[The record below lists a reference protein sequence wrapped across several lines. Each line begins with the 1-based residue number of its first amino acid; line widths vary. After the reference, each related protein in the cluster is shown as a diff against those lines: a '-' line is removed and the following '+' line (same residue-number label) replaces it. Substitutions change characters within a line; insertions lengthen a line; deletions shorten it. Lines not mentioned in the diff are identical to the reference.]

1 MGWLNGYSLGGAI
14 VCVLLA
20 WLTSVRRRAFP
31 WRTVLWGSG
40 LLMGMAA
47 VVFWWPPFRQV
58 LLWANQL
65 VTTLIA
71 AADEGARFLFG
82 PLALSPPAE
91 GSLGFI
97 VAFQVL
103 PAVVFFSA
111 VTAFLYYVG
120 FLPWVVR
127 WMARAVHRNLR
138 LSGAEALA
146 AVSNIF
152 LGIESALMVRPYL
165 ERMTRS
171 ELLLVLTSGLATIAS
186 TVLAFYVRLLEP
198 VFPLIAGHLIS
209 ASFLSIP
216 AAVLISKVLYPETE
230 VPETMGRVPEVERVV
245 PAEHW
250 MGSLIWG
257 TWEGVRLAV
266 GIGALLIGMLGLVHL
281 VDVGLSGVTGW
292 VTAHVMG
299 TRHAWT
305 LRDLATVVAYPLGL
319 LLGLRPDEWSAAAR
333 LIGERWLLTEVISYQ
348 DLAALAREGR
358 ISPRGLL
365 VLSYA
370 LCGFTHVASVAIFV
384 GGTAALAPA
393 RRDDLAALSWR
404 ALWAATLATVLT
416 GCIAGAF
423 YWGQPGLIQ
432 PP

>member
-1 MGWLNGYSLGGAI
+1 
-14 VCVLLA
+14 
-20 WLTSVRRRAFP
+20 
-31 WRTVLWGSG
+31 
-40 LLMGMAA
+40 
-47 VVFWWPPFRQV
+47 VFWWPPFRQV

-71 AADEGARFLFG
+71 AADEGAQFLFG

-103 PAVVFFSA
+103 PDVVFFSA

-198 VFPLIAGHLIS
+198 VFPLIASHLIS

-281 VDVGLSGVTGW
+281 VDVGLGGVTGW
-292 VTAHVMG
+292 VTVHVMG

-348 DLAALAREGR
+348 DLAALAQEGR

-416 GCIAGAF
+416 GCIAGTF